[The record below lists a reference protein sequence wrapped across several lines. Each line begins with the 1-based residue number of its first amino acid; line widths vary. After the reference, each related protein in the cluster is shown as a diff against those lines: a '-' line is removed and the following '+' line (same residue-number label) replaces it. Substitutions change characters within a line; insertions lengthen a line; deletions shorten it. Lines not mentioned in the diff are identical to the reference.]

1 MLNTDDWFRFVK
13 IEDNIYRAITVRDKI
28 HISKILTK
36 HGLEYGRVYMA
47 ESQYYLE
54 SAVVT
59 SEFIKAYKP
68 IKRPYKKKK

>member
-28 HISKILTK
+28 YISKILPK

-47 ESQYYLE
+47 ESQHYLE
-54 SAVVT
+54 SAMAT
-59 SEFIKAYKP
+59 SEFIQAHKP
-68 IKRPYKKKK
+68 IKRAYKKKK